1 MLMEI
6 DKLRRIA
13 ECCLSGRMLDN
24 ELSSWLGRSLEAYLA
39 REASSLEAALGLRF
53 AKGGVPWW
61 LEERI
66 RRRDEALRGLAR
78 RYFGAVS
85 VTERARE
92 IHRLARRYAASAW
105 RFDSEAADMPDGYQG
120 TVKEWLWQ
128 AFKSGA
134 SMPLSERQLRNIF
147 AD

>member
-13 ECCLSGRMLDN
+13 DCCLSGKVLDR

-39 REASSLEAALGLRF
+39 REVSSLEAALGLRF
-53 AKGGVPWW
+53 AKGGIPWW
-61 LEERI
+61 MEERI
-66 RRRDEALRGLAR
+66 RRRDKALRDLAH
-78 RYFGAVS
+78 RYFSSVS

-92 IHRLARRYAASAW
+92 IHRLALRYAASAW
-105 RFDSEAADMPDGYQG
+105 RFDSQAENMPASYRD

>member
-39 REASSLEAALGLRF
+39 REVSSLEAALGLRF

-66 RRRDEALRGLAR
+66 RQRDEALRGLAR

-120 TVKEWLWQ
+120 TVKEWLWEGR
-128 AFKSGA
+128 SGA
-134 SMPLSERQLRNIF
+134 VVWPGYGK
-147 AD
+147 